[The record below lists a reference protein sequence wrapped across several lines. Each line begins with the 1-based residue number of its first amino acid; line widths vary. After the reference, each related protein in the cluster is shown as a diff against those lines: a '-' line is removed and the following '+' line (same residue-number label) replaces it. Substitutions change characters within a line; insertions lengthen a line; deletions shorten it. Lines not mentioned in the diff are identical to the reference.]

1 MNVTFVHVYVKPEFI
16 NDFIEVTRKNH
27 ENSVKEPGNF
37 RFDILQDSQDPGK
50 FILYEAYESDVAAA
64 AHKNTPHYFEWR
76 DTVASWMV
84 KPREGVKQKL
94 LFPSLKQF
102 E

>member
-16 NDFIEVTRKNH
+16 KDFIEVTRKNH

-50 FILYEAYESDVAAA
+50 FILYEAYESDAAA
-64 AHKNTPHYFEWR
+64 TAHKNTAHYFEWR
-76 DTVASWMV
+76 DTVASWMA

-94 LFPSLKQF
+94 LFPSLK
-102 E
+102 